1 MDEPLSVTEDW
12 FLTHTHR
19 RSAQKR
25 KGVIPSPSILPA
37 LGIHSTTLLVLTT
50 YSLDRGTRNS
60 PKTSSNGVLSDFTQK
75 RNFSCPDQL
84 IAIVE
89 ADVTVGFRSW
99 NSPL

>member
-1 MDEPLSVTEDW
+1 M
-12 FLTHTHR
+12 
-19 RSAQKR
+19 
-25 KGVIPSPSILPA
+25 IPSPSILPA

-50 YSLDRGTRNS
+50 YSLDGEHGTVRKQAADINS
-60 PKTSSNGVLSDFTQK
+60 VLSDFTQK
-75 RNFSCPDQL
+75 HNFSCPDQL

>member
-1 MDEPLSVTEDW
+1 MDEPLSVTVDW

-50 YSLDRGTRNS
+50 YSLDRGTVRIQAAVNS
-60 PKTSSNGVLSDFTQK
+60 SVISDFTQK

-84 IAIVE
+84 IAVAE
-89 ADVTVGFRSW
+89 ALT
-99 NSPL
+99 

>member
-50 YSLDRGTRNS
+50 YSLDRGTVRKQAADSNS
-60 PKTSSNGVLSDFTQK
+60 VLSDFTQK
-75 RNFSCPDQL
+75 HNFSCPDQL

-89 ADVTVGFRSW
+89 ADVTLGFRSW